1 MRIVHLGISD
11 LPVLYPRGGA
21 IVRQMV
27 EIAKAQAARGHQVVL
42 YSADERASRV
52 EHHGVEVRSV
62 VCRRSMPLRDIEYAR
77 QAVHELLAEPV
88 DILHFHCLPEGTALA
103 GAIPA
108 KKFLSFNYFIFRR
121 GKRTP
126 LFWWY
131 RKTIRKY
138 SCLLP
143 ISEYCMRGFKE
154 YWRPAG
160 VAVRVVYNGVNLE
173 QFAPDRAGG
182 DARRHELGIGEDELV
197 VLYVGRVCEQ
207 KGSDVLIQAFEDLK
221 ARMKNV
227 RLVVAGPHAQFGNE
241 GESDLTRR
249 IQKVGGLYLGAIDEG
264 QLSSIYNMADVFVMP
279 TRRLEMF
286 GMAALEAQ
294 ACGKP
299 VVASDHGG
307 LREVVSPQSGLLFPV
322 GDPEALTDCLA
333 RLLEDRELR
342 RTKAEAARHNAL
354 RFGWG
359 KIVEDL
365 DAIYQAT
372 PEVVAGVGA
381 S

>member
-1 MRIVHLGISD
+1 MKIVHLGISD

-21 IVRQMV
+21 IVRQML
-27 EIAKAQAARGHQVVL
+27 EIAKAQAARGHEVVL

-52 EHHGVEVRSV
+52 EHHGVEIRSI
-62 VCRRSMPLRDIEYAR
+62 VCRRSMPLRDIEFTR
-77 QAVHELLAEPV
+77 KAVQELRAEPV

-103 GAIPA
+103 RAIPA

-131 RKTIRKY
+131 RKMIGKY

-154 YWRPAG
+154 YWRPLS
-160 VAVRVVYNGVNLE
+160 VAVRVVYNGVNLA
-173 QFAPDRAGG
+173 QFSPDPTAG
-182 DARRHELGIGEDELV
+182 DTRRHGMGIGDDERV

-207 KGSDVLIQAFEDLK
+207 KGSDVLIQAFERLQ
-221 ARMKNV
+221 ARVKNV
-227 RLVVAGPHAQFGNE
+227 RLVVAGPHDRFGNE

-249 IQKVGGLYLGAIDEG
+249 IRDIGGLYLGAIDES
-264 QLSSIYNMADVFVMP
+264 LLPSTYNMADVFVMP

-307 LREVVSPQSGLLFPV
+307 LPEVVSPQSGLLFPV
-322 GDPEALTDCLA
+322 GDVAALTECLA
-333 RLLEDRELR
+333 RLLEDRDLR
-342 RTKAEAARHNAL
+342 RTKAVAARHHAL
-354 RFGWG
+354 RFGWNN
-359 KIVEDL
+359 IAADL

-372 PEVVAGVGA
+372 PESVACARA